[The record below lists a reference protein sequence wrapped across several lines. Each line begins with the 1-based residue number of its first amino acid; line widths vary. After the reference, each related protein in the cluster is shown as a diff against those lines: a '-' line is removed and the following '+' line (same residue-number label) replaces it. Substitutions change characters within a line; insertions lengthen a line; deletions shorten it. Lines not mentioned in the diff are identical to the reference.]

1 MIEPS
6 IAQARSQYSNQGF
19 RTYKGPKLKGKRSV
33 MAFGVEGYP
42 EALMRI
48 PHPPERLYVVGDAG
62 ALAEGLAVI
71 GARRATPYGRACA
84 TRFASIA
91 AERGIPII
99 SGGAYGCDSEAHRAA
114 LEAGGT
120 TIVFLGGGCDQP
132 YPAKHLGL
140 FQEIVDSGGAVV
152 SEHEW
157 DFPPLPYTFR
167 ARNRLIAGLARATLI
182 VEAGLPSGTFS
193 TADEALAANKDVLV
207 VPGAITSKTSAGSNR
222 LLYQG
227 ATPIIDD
234 ETFQDVI
241 CSLFGFL
248 HQESFDASRAGAV
261 GANDG
266 SPADDSLLEAL
277 RAEPMRMDRIMR
289 EAPCPSGWHGQRESW
304 LQMRMAELERDGL
317 IVRYPDGR
325 YGPNGL

>member
-6 IAQARSQYSNQGF
+6 IAQARQQQSSQGF
-19 RTYKGPKLKGKRSV
+19 KAYSGPKLKGTRSV
-33 MAFGVEGYP
+33 MAFGGPGYP
-42 EALMRI
+42 EALARI
-48 PHPPERLYVVGDAG
+48 PHPPERLYAIGDAG
-62 ALAEGLAVI
+62 ALVEGLAVI

-84 TRFASIA
+84 AHFASMA

-114 LEAGGT
+114 LKAGGT
-120 TIVFLGGGCDQP
+120 TIVFLGGGCDQL
-132 YPAKHLGL
+132 YPAKHCGL
-140 FQEIVDSGGAVV
+140 FQEIVDAGGVVV
-152 SEHEW
+152 SEHAW

-193 TADEALAANKDVLV
+193 TADEALSANKDVLV

-227 ATPIIDD
+227 ATPIVDD

-241 CSLFGFL
+241 CGLFGFL
-248 HQESFDASRAGAV
+248 HQESYDASG
-261 GANDG
+261 DG
-266 SPADDSLLEAL
+266 RRIQEKGSADDGLLEAL

-289 EAPCPSGWHGQRESW
+289 EAPCPAGWRSQRESW
-304 LQMRMAELERDGL
+304 LQMRLAELERDGL
-317 IVRYPDGR
+317 IARYPDGR
-325 YGPNGL
+325 YGPNVL